1 VTGRVYQPS
10 LYRVEMGFNNSRLS
24 LVSMADTTPQYLG
37 VEGLRVVLFG
47 FQLTLIGLFSESSL
61 PLVGIGVAV
70 SLFGLVLP
78 N

>member
-1 VTGRVYQPS
+1 
-10 LYRVEMGFNNSRLS
+10 LYRIEMGLITLAGFSIF
-24 LVSMADTTPQYLG
+24 MTDTTPQYLG

-47 FQLTLIGLFSESSL
+47 FQLTLIGLLSESSL

-70 SLFGLVLP
+70 SLLGLVLP